1 MKKWITILMAGC
13 LLINL
18 YACSPAGEKPVDPA
32 EDPSLPSSGATT
44 PELPVGA
51 SPAMAELS
59 YFPEEPEG
67 ENILKWVIQD
77 DAGLN
82 MRDDIVNAVNQI
94 LKERGRNYQL
104 QVVTVQSNQADM
116 AEILEEKLNGD
127 FDLLRVAAV
136 EKNYLPFDTMG
147 ALAEKELLLPLNSYL
162 QTPEGQKIM
171 DQIAWEKDWLQGM
184 EGDTVYGIPVNSAYL
199 GVRNIIVSDQV
210 IEEFGCKP
218 EDFQQDFWEQ
228 PEVLEKIYQKNEQQP
243 FLAFSFGAQ
252 TAKGITIPAWLPTDP
267 RYSMIT
273 SLAAVDRY
281 DEEKKIVNIYE
292 TEYFEQCLAAM
303 AAFYEKGY
311 LLSQQGMQEPDRQ
324 LISYQTGTM
333 LTNTHDVQKGNY
345 IYSLG
350 QPAVFNQFLQPRLAN
365 AVSAHSKKQEEAL
378 DFLTL
383 LHTDEELCQLVAY
396 GIPEQDYT
404 ASEGIIESR
413 GYQAGVYNGAY
424 LVYGEEFTSL
434 TTSSALLTFPEKEG
448 MSRKEAYR
456 SYLDEAALDPYAS
469 YAFDMTPVQA
479 EFEAAEALIHEYALQ
494 VASQIQE
501 GKSKAGLEELRRKLK
516 EAGADRIIAELQKQA
531 EKFIQESE

>member
-1 MKKWITILMAGC
+1 MKKWIAMLMAGC
-13 LLINL
+13 LLIGL
-18 YACSPAGEKPVDPA
+18 CACSSSGEKPVDPA
-32 EDPSLPSSGATT
+32 GDSSLLNSGTTT

-59 YFPEEPEG
+59 YFPEDPEG
-67 ENILKWVIQD
+67 ETILRWVIQD

-82 MRDDIVNAVNQI
+82 MREDIVEAVNQL
-94 LKERGRNYQL
+94 LKERGRDYQL
-104 QVVTVQSNQADM
+104 QVVTIQSNQADM
-116 AEILEEKLNGD
+116 AEILEEKLDGD

-136 EKNYLPFDTMG
+136 EKDYLPFDTMG
-147 ALAEKELLLPLNSYL
+147 ALAEKGLLLPLNSYL
-162 QTPEGQKIM
+162 ETPNGQNIKNR
-171 DQIAWEKDWLQGM
+171 IAWEKDWLQGM
-184 EGDTVYGIPVNSAYL
+184 EGDTVYGIPVTGAYL

-281 DEEKKIVNIYE
+281 DAEKKIVNIYE

-303 AAFYEKGY
+303 ADFYEKGY

-324 LISYQTGTM
+324 LIAYQTGTM
-333 LTNTHDVQKGNY
+333 LADTHDVQEGYY

-383 LHTDEELCQLVAY
+383 LHTDEELCQLIAY

-404 ASEGIIESR
+404 ASDGIIDDGE
-413 GYQAGVYNGAY
+413 YHAGDYNGAY

-448 MSRKEAYR
+448 MSRKEAYC
-456 SYLDEAALDPYAS
+456 SYLEEAALDPYAS
-469 YAFDMTPVQA
+469 CAFDMSPVQ
-479 EFEAAEALIHEYALQ
+479 EEYEAIEALIHEYALQ
-494 VASQIQE
+494 VAGQIQE
-501 GKSKAGLEELRRKLK
+501 GQSKTGLEELRRKLK
-516 EAGADRIIAELQKQA
+516 EAGADRVIAELQKQA
-531 EKFIQESE
+531 DKFIQESE